1 MVTYLGLDIATTTGW
16 AFFEDDRLID
26 KGSIIIIPQMDLPQK
41 LHYFHLELKNLLLR
55 LRPHRIFIEDVI
67 LGISGA
73 KTLSYLARLSGVA
86 INASFE
92 MVQERVKLYGPT
104 HWKSNSFAGLSGMAK
119 KWEVQLAVIR
129 NYNLPVTG
137 NFSEITKVLEE
148 KVKIEEQL
156 RTEWDVMRNRSNQIK
171 SQMVRKRDPVSQDEK
186 IYLDQQLKDVS
197 KAILNIKRVLKEKE
211 KEYDKKFSKISIDL
225 AAQTGMTENICDAC
239 GVAYC
244 GYKETIQNA
253 T

>member
-1 MVTYLGLDIATTTGW
+1 MATYVGLDIATATGW
-16 AFFEDDRLID
+16 AFFENDRLIE
-26 KGSIIIIPQMDLPQK
+26 KGTINILSQMELPQK
-41 LHYFHLELKNLLLR
+41 LHYFHLELTNLLGR
-55 LRPHRIFIEDVI
+55 LRPERVFIEDVI

-73 KTLSYLARLSGVA
+73 RILAFLARLNGVA
-86 INASFE
+86 INTAFE
-92 MVQERVKLYGPT
+92 VVQDRVKLYDPT
-104 HWKSNSFAGLSGMAK
+104 YWKSHSFDGLGGMAK
-119 KWEVQLAVIR
+119 KWQIQIAVIQH
-129 NYNLPVTG
+129 YNLPVTG
-137 NFSEITKVLEE
+137 DFSSLEKIVEE
-148 KVKIEEQL
+148 KKKIEDDL
-156 RTEWDVMRNRSNQIK
+156 RSEWDVMRKRLVQIK
-171 SQMVRKRDPVSQDEK
+171 SQMNRKRDPVSQDEK

-244 GYKETIQNA
+244 GWKETIQNA